1 MNLTPQTKA
10 LYVAEMRRRQAGYDY
25 LAQERV
31 ENVKI
36 MDTPLAMRQLAGLAD
51 WASKHR
57 PPEPTSGLIEFY
69 RVLMKPQA

>member
-1 MNLTPQTKA
+1 MKLTPETKA
-10 LYVAEMRRRQAGYDY
+10 LYVAEMRQRQAGYDY
-25 LAQERV
+25 LANERV
-31 ENVKI
+31 ENVKV

-69 RVLMKPQA
+69 RIMMKSKS